1 MATVGERLKLARDK
15 RGWTQQELARRAGIP
30 YMTVYRLEAE
40 SHRTPR
46 MDIAKRL
53 ARTLG
58 VTLDWLC
65 GMYEDDESDLRSAKR
80 DLALV

>member
-1 MATVGERLKLARDK
+1 MTTVGARLKEAREK
-15 RGWTQQELARRAGIP
+15 RGWTQQELAKRAGIP

-65 GMYEDDESDLRSAKR
+65 GMYEDENSKR
-80 DLALV
+80 EPAMADPVHA